1 MYTQFHL
8 SCNSKIY
15 CKYSNTLSN
24 DMLHIITKP
33 PPKKN
38 TLKDFVKKS
47 TPRNNQLKKRHEKN
61 DFHTEES
68 TIDLLK
74 MALPLDI

>member
-1 MYTQFHL
+1 MTRFTFLQNRHR
-8 SCNSKIY
+8 
-15 CKYSNTLSN
+15 
-24 DMLHIITKP
+24 
-33 PPKKN
+33 KKKS
-38 TLKDFVKKS
+38 LKDFVKKS

-68 TIDLLK
+68 TTDLLK